1 MIAFPLQ
8 FMDQV
13 LVNVRSV
20 IHSRHKLQSFKVS
33 GQESNEQ
40 VMFSAG
46 PLEDREP
53 AAQAR

>member
-8 FMDQV
+8 FMDRI
-13 LVNVRSV
+13 LVNVRAD

-33 GQESNEQ
+33 AQENNEQ

-46 PLEDREP
+46 PLEDTEP
-53 AAQAR
+53 ATQAR